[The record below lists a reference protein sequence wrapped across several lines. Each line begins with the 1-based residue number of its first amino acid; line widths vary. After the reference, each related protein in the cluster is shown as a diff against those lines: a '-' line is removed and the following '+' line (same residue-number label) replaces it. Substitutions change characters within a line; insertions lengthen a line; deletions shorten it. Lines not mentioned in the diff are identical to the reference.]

1 MKYIISMM
9 TLLLVGS
16 LSLTAQQKNT
26 TTAAEKAFAIKFPK
40 ATVVKWIKEKK
51 NEYEVEFTLNGKK
64 GSANFSGTGEWL
76 ETEMGIPTTEVPKNV
91 LDAFAKQFKE
101 AAISDAFLVESSAGK
116 KYYEIEYTI
125 KSKKREVKIDG
136 TGNLID

>member
-76 ETEMGIPTTEVPKNV
+76 ETEMGILANELPTIVVDGFT
-91 LDAFAKQFKE
+91 KQFQGATITE
-101 AAISDAFLVESSAGK
+101 AFLVESSTGK